1 MKKNNKNKKKKKKN
15 NKYKKSTIKNNI
27 KGVFNIK
34 FNLIEVIII
43 VAVCLVFGAFIG
55 EFVSNRG
62 TDDKYIKNFKEV
74 YNSITTDYYKK
85 VDKKKLIDAAI
96 NGMVN
101 YLGDPYS
108 TYMDEEEAKS
118 FNTTVNG
125 SYEGIGVQVTIIDNK
140 VVIVSVFEESPAAK
154 AELKSGDIINKVNG
168 EDVTGKS
175 LDEVVKMIKKKN
187 KLILN
192 ITRDDKTF
200 DKELSITSVEIPSVS
215 SKTFEKNRK
224 KIGYLNVSM
233 FSSKTYK
240 QFNKKLKALE
250 KDKID
255 GLVIDVRDNPGGA
268 LDQVTKVLSLF
279 MDKKKV
285 IYQIESN
292 GKKTKYY
299 SLTNEKR
306 TYPVSVLINSSSA
319 SASEILAGAMKES
332 YGATLV
338 GTTTYGKG
346 TVQKE
351 YTLSNGTSVKYTS
364 ERWLTPKGKS
374 INKKGI
380 KPTNK
385 VNLSEDYYKEPSEET
400 DNQLQTALDLVSK
413 DKK

>member
-108 TYMDEEEAKS
+108 TYMDEEEAES

>member
-74 YNSITTDYYKK
+74 YNSIITDYYKK

-108 TYMDEEEAKS
+108 TYMDEEEAES

>member
-15 NKYKKSTIKNNI
+15 NMYKKSTIKNNI

-108 TYMDEEEAKS
+108 TYMDEEEAES

>member
-1 MKKNNKNKKKKKKN
+1 MKKNNKNKKKKN

-108 TYMDEEEAKS
+108 TYMDEEEAES